1 MINSPEILER
11 IKTTPQS
18 TGVYVMH
25 DRFGKVIYVGKA
37 TNLRSRLRSYFTS
50 TPNQTYKIGHLA
62 KTVANFEYTITDT
75 ETEALLLE
83 NTLIKKHKP
92 KYNANLKDDKTYP
105 FLKIDLSEEFP
116 QPYFTRRFQLDN
128 ARYFGPFSSAG
139 SLRTT
144 MTLLNKLFLYRSCTK
159 TITGTDSRPCLEY
172 HIKRCAAPCIGAI
185 GKEDYHDIIQLV
197 ILFME
202 GKTKP
207 VIANLKTRMIEAS
220 RKLQFET
227 AATLRDQI
235 KAIEQVSEKQKVIT
249 HGKLN
254 QDAIA
259 FARAGDDAWV
269 EVFYFRQGK
278 LENRDHFL
286 MTGVA
291 DKPDSIVM
299 EAFIQQ
305 FYDLAPYV
313 PKEIVLQHDL
323 GKSKTVIRNWLEQK
337 KGSKVHVTNPQKG
350 SKLRLVRMIAENA
363 NQKLKERAL
372 KWLSDTNNLGQALDE
387 IAEALTLSRKP
398 NRIEC
403 YDISNIQGSNPVGS
417 MVVFEKGRPI
427 NDHYRKFQIK
437 TTKSIDDYSMMKEIL
452 TRRFSRLIS
461 QQKSKMS
468 GTKSGIYNS
477 QKQTSKNDASWGR
490 KPDLV
495 IIDGGKGHLSAALQV
510 LLELGLQEDIPVTSL
525 AKKNEELFVPHDPD
539 PILLPKGSQALFLV
553 QRIRDEAHRFAITYH
568 RNRRSKQAILS
579 PLDSIPGVGPTKR
592 RSLIKSFGSA
602 AAIKKAS
609 AIEISRTP
617 GINITLAKRIKLHLG

>member
-1 MINSPEILER
+1 MANSPPILER
-11 IKTTPQS
+11 IKTAPQS

-50 TPNQTYKIGHLA
+50 TPNQAYKVGHLA
-62 KTVANFEYTITDT
+62 RAVADFEYTITDT
-75 ETEALLLE
+75 DTEALLLE

-105 FLKIDLSEEFP
+105 FLKIDLSEDFP
-116 QPYFTRRFQLDN
+116 QPYFTRRFQSDN

-139 SLRTT
+139 SLRKT
-144 MTLLNKLFLYRSCTK
+144 MTLLNKLFPYRSCTK
-159 TITGTDSRPCLEY
+159 AITGTDARPCLEY
-172 HIKRCAAPCIGAI
+172 HIKRCAGPCIGAI
-185 GKEDYHDIIQLV
+185 GKEDYRDIIQQV

-207 VIANLKTRMIEAS
+207 VITNLKTRMMEAA
-220 RKLQFET
+220 KQLQFET

-235 KAIEQVSEKQKVIT
+235 KAIEQISEKQKVIA

-259 FARAGDDAWV
+259 FARGGDEAWV

-286 MTGVA
+286 MNGVA
-291 DKPDSIVM
+291 DKPDSVVM

-323 GKSKTVIRNWLEQK
+323 NECKAVIRSWLEQK
-337 KGSKVHVTNPQKG
+337 KGSKVHLTNPKRG
-350 SKLRLVRMIAENA
+350 SKVRLVRMIAENA

-372 KWLSDTNNLGQALDE
+372 KWLSDASNLGQALDE

-417 MVVFEKGRPI
+417 MVVFENGRAI
-427 NDHYRKFQIK
+427 NGQYRRFQIK
-437 TTKSIDDYSMMKEIL
+437 STKTIDDYSMMKEVL

-461 QQKSKMS
+461 QKQSKVPNTTFTTVHS
-468 GTKSGIYNS
+468 QRQAS
-477 QKQTSKNDASWGR
+477 QKDASWGK

-510 LLELGLQEDIPVTSL
+510 LLELGLQEHIPVASL
-525 AKKNEELFVPHDPD
+525 AKKNEELFVPHEPD

-568 RNRRSKQAILS
+568 RKRRSKQAILS
-579 PLDSIPGVGPTKR
+579 TLDSIPGVGPIKR
-592 RSLIKSFGSA
+592 RSLIQSFGSA
-602 AAIKKAS
+602 AGVRKAS
-609 AIEISRTP
+609 AIDISKTP
-617 GINITLAKRIKLHLG
+617 GINITLAKRIKLHLA